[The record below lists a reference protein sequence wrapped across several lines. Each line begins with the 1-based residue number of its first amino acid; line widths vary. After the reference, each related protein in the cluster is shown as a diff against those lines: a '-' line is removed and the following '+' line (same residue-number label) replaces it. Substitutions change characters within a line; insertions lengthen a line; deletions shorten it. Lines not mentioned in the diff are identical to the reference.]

1 MLGRLAVVFLFLP
14 AGCVGDLL
22 ATQEPESFFG
32 ARPLSTGQMDLGVR
46 MMQHGQVTT
55 ERVFY
60 GIGAGYGLSRGWET
74 RAGWALAG

>member
-1 MLGRLAVVFLFLP
+1 
-14 AGCVGDLL
+14 
-22 ATQEPESFFG
+22 
-32 ARPLSTGQMDLGVR
+32 